1 MDANSRLKMPR
12 FLGRMSAPDPH
23 DLPAGA
29 FQEFDN
35 LQTVNPG
42 QITVRKGMKRMAASV
57 TYDAI
62 AMYRFQRPE
71 ADWVV
76 WENSNGDVKASRVSG
91 TALGTP
97 ITISSG
103 FNTFQPLCFAK
114 GRNHVLVAVNGI
126 DRGIRWDGLS
136 TNAEPLGIDPPATN
150 AVATPS
156 TSGDYEYIYGVRF
169 LDDDFGFVRPQQGTV
184 MGFTLDPDDP
194 GGQPSS
200 LSPTSSVTG
209 LLDSGV
215 TYTYATLPTS
225 SQSRVTKLQIF
236 RSLSGEVETLY
247 LVATL
252 GITGSVTSASSNA
265 GKVKFLVA
273 DSSVFAVGE
282 AFVMTGNSVS
292 GYNTTHTITA
302 INDATHITT
311 TINYSSAGG
320 SATWTLAAFSESN
333 SDTALEL
340 LPSMAINA
348 PDGRHF
354 NARRFAPPPNSKP
367 YVVAYLDRLWYMGSI
382 HYTAGTVA
390 TAGSAT
396 LTGTST
402 SWPATFVGRW
412 ISIQGETAPFLIT
425 ARASATS
432 ITLDR
437 AASTTA
443 SALYYAIS
451 PSPVERNQISFS
463 EQDEPESVP
472 ETNVLPLQENTGDDD
487 EITGV
492 LPTGEGLVIGKDRHL
507 VFLRAVRQPELD
519 ATPTNLTRR
528 GLLSFRCCAWF
539 EGTSYWMD
547 QCGIYQFGGG
557 GGGGNPEPIGDTI
570 IDLWQQSTIDFSKS
584 KWFYAI
590 VDPMLETIRWHVAF
604 VGDTGTRPKRWLEF
618 DIRANSWAT
627 GSSVEELGG
636 ACATVISGQPRVI
649 YGGLKD
655 VLYLANEGLSD
666 GIPTAV
672 TGSNSAFGPSTLND
686 GTKDFTALGV
696 LTGTPVTITDGTG
709 KGQTRTISVVA
720 STVLT
725 ISTAWTTTPD
735 ATSSYAVGGIPWT
748 CKTGLLEFDSVG
760 PEGERYSKRS
770 VRLVFNP
777 TTNAAQLDI
786 RRYLNHGSTP
796 ANAAAS
802 IDLGTNVV
810 SRNAD
815 PDAIVN
821 MLSSRDA
828 QANQAGFAEWKFG
841 GGMADR
847 AQSAR
852 WAAIELRGVQTLDSV
867 KLYQIDFD
875 SCKG

>member
-23 DLPAGA
+23 DIPAGS

-42 QITVRKGMKRMAASV
+42 QITVRKGMKRMTTAA
-57 TYDAI
+57 TYAAI

-71 ADWVV
+71 ADWIV
-76 WENSNGDVKASRVSG
+76 WENSNGAVKAARVSG
-91 TALGTP
+91 TSLGTP
-97 ITISSG
+97 ITIATGLS
-103 FNTFQPLCFAK
+103 TFQPLCFAK

-136 TNAEPLGIDPPATN
+136 AAAEDLGIDPPDTN
-150 AVATPS
+150 AVITPS
-156 TSGDYEYIYGVRF
+156 ATGAYEYIYGIRF

-200 LSPTSSVTG
+200 LSATSSTTG

-215 TYTYATLPTS
+215 TYTWGTLPGS
-225 SQSRVTKLQIF
+225 SQSRVTRIQLF
-236 RSLSGEVETLY
+236 RSLAGEVETLY

-252 GITGSVTSASSNA
+252 SYAGTISTVSTAAGTNKVNMVQPHGLQNGAVITISG
-265 GKVKFLVA
+265 
-273 DSSVFAVGE
+273 
-282 AFVMTGNSVS
+282 VS
-292 GYNTTHTITA
+292 GGSNINGSRTVTVVNDRAFTIGT
-302 INDATHITT
+302 
-311 TINYSSAGG
+311 
-320 SATWTLAAFSESN
+320 AFSTTGTGGTWALTGFAESN
-333 SDTALEL
+333 SDADLEL
-340 LPSMAINA
+340 LPAMAINA

-354 NARRFAPPPNSKP
+354 NARRFTPPPNSKP
-367 YVVAYLDRLWYMGSI
+367 YVVAYLDRLWYLGSI
-382 HYTAGTVA
+382 HYTAGSIA
-390 TAGSAT
+390 TNGT
-396 LTGTST
+396 TTITGTAT
-402 SWPATFVGRW
+402 NWPATFEGRW
-412 ISIQGETAPFLIT
+412 ISIQGEATPFLVT
-425 ARASATS
+425 DWVSATS
-432 ITLDR
+432 MVLDH
-437 AASTTA
+437 AATTTA
-443 SALYYAIS
+443 SGLYYAVS
-451 PSPVERNQISFS
+451 PSPVERNQIAFS

-528 GLLSFRCCAWF
+528 GLISFRCCAWF

-547 QCGIYQFGGG
+547 QCGIYSFNGSGE
-557 GGGGNPEPIGDTI
+557 PTPIGDGI
-570 IDLWQQSTIDFSKS
+570 IDLWQQVTIDFSKS

-604 VGDTGTRPKRWLEF
+604 TGDSGTRPTRWLEY
-618 DIRANSWAT
+618 DLRGNSWAT

-649 YGGLKD
+649 YGGLLD
-655 VLYLANEGLSD
+655 VLYLANEGLAD
-666 GIPTAV
+666 GISTAI
-672 TGSNSAFGPSTLND
+672 TGTATSSTNTTLVDSGKN
-686 GTKDFTALGV
+686 FTSLGV
-696 LTGTPVTITDGTG
+696 LAGTPVTIVDGTG
-709 KGQTRTISVVA
+709 KAQTRTISVVGTT
-720 STVLT
+720 SIT
-725 ISTAWTTTPD
+725 ISAAWTTNPD
-735 ATSSYAVGGIPWT
+735 TTSSYAVGGIPWT

-796 ANAAAS
+796 ANAAS
-802 IDLGTNVV
+802 NIDLGTNVV

-815 PDAIVN
+815 PDAVVN
-821 MLSSRDA
+821 MLSTRDS

-841 GGMADR
+841 GGMAGR
-847 AQSAR
+847 SQAAR
-852 WAAIELRGVQTLDSV
+852 WFAAEFRGVQTLDAI
-867 KLYQIDFD
+867 KLYEMAFD
-875 SCKG
+875 GVK